1 MELLFQDNYTVQ
13 EVLAEHVF
21 STSESYE
28 LKLVFTYT
36 FCNQSIVNNLSTLF
50 RQFLVPRSAT
60 GSLIAITGNF
70 VLPIRISLQNLG
82 SQLDVNLAIVVQT
95 GAANLEEDGTRVG
108 IAEVK
113 SIRTIDKAAIIPPIA
128 VFVEFL

>member
-1 MELLFQDNYTVQ
+1 MGCFITCIGHSTKKKASESQTPSFLESICHLELLFQDNYAVQ

-70 VLPIRISLQNLG
+70 VLPIP
-82 SQLDVNLAIVVQT
+82 D
-95 GAANLEEDGTRVG
+95 
-108 IAEVK
+108 
-113 SIRTIDKAAIIPPIA
+113 
-128 VFVEFL
+128 